1 MQDQTSKSK
10 RIAKNTLLLY
20 FRMLFLMFINL
31 YASRVILEALGVE
44 DYGVYN
50 VVGGFVAMFSIIS
63 SPLTSACSRFLNF
76 EMGKGIQDRIRIVFS
91 TSLSVHI
98 LLAVIIAILCEVIG
112 VWYLKNHMVL
122 PAGRLVAATFCFH
135 FSVFNFCTNLITI
148 PYNAAIIAHERM
160 KVFAYVSLFEGIAKL
175 LVCFIIMVTPFDRL
189 VFYGFLLL
197 IIQLSVRATYQ
208 LYCKRNF
215 EECRY
220 TFVIDRVLIGQ
231 MFAYT
236 SWQFLG
242 HTSRVLKTQGVDLL
256 LNSFFGPVLNAAKG
270 VANQVQG
277 TVEGFAYNFMVAM
290 NPQITQSYAEG
301 DFKYMIK
308 LVFNGS
314 RYAFYML
321 LILSLPIIINADFIL
336 SIWLK
341 QVPDYT
347 VVFVQLTL
355 VCALI
360 TSLSNTLITAMNATG
375 NIKYYQIAVGG
386 ILLMNLPLCYL
397 FLYLGF
403 NAIIVMIVAIL
414 TELFSLFVRLIM
426 VSKNISLFNITDYSK
441 NVIFP
446 CFTIAVLAAVLPFCL
461 KYILDYTVFSSLA
474 NITLSFLIGS
484 LAIFFLGCSSKERK
498 LVISKVIKILHRS

>member
-63 SPLTSACSRFLNF
+63 SPLTSACSRFLNY

-91 TSLSVHI
+91 TSLTVHI
-98 LLAVIIAILCEVIG
+98 LLAVLIAILCEVIG
-112 VWYLKNHMVL
+112 LWYVNNHMVL
-122 PAGRLVAATFCFH
+122 PTGRLVAATFCFH
-135 FSVFNFCTNLITI
+135 FSVFNFSTNLITI

-175 LVCFIIMVTPFDRL
+175 LVCFLIMVTPFDRL

-197 IIQLSVRATYQ
+197 VIQLFVRSTYQ
-208 LYCKRNF
+208 LYCKKHF

-220 TFVIDRVLIGQ
+220 TFVIDRVLIAQ

-236 SWQFLG
+236 SWHIIG

-277 TVEGFAYNFMVAM
+277 TVEGFANNFMVAM

-301 DFKYMIK
+301 DHKYMFK

-314 RYAFYML
+314 RYSFYML
-321 LILSLPIIINADFIL
+321 LILSLPIIVNADFIL

-341 QVPDYT
+341 HVPEYA
-347 VVFVQLTL
+347 VIFVQLTL
-355 VCALI
+355 VCTLI

-386 ILLMNLPLCYL
+386 ILLMNLPLCFL
-397 FLYLGF
+397 FLNIGF
-403 NAIIVMIVAIL
+403 NAISVMVIAIF
-414 TELFSLFVRLIM
+414 TELLSLFVRLIM
-426 VSKNISLFNITDYSK
+426 VSRYISSFNMIDYSQK
-441 NVIFP
+441 VIFP
-446 CFTIAVLAAVLPFCL
+446 CFTIAIISALLPVFL
-461 KYILDYTVFSSLA
+461 KFILDYSIFSSLI
-474 NITLSFLIGS
+474 NIFLSFVICS
-484 LAIFFLGCSSKERK
+484 IAIFYWGCSRNERL
-498 LVISKVIKILHRS
+498 LVISRISKMLHRL

>member
-1 MQDQTSKSK
+1 MKDQTSKSK

-63 SPLTSACSRFLNF
+63 SPLTSACSRFLNY

-112 VWYLKNHMVL
+112 LWYLNNHMVL

-135 FSVFNFCTNLITI
+135 FSVFNFCTNLFTI

-175 LVCFIIMVTPFDRL
+175 LVCFLIMVTPFDRL
-189 VFYGFLLL
+189 IFYGFLLL
-197 IIQLSVRATYQ
+197 VIQLCVRASYQ

-220 TFVIDRVLIGQ
+220 VFVVDRVLIGQ

-236 SWQFLG
+236 SWQLIG
-242 HTSRVLKTQGVDLL
+242 HVSRVLRTQGVDLL

-270 VANQVQG
+270 IANQVQG
-277 TVEGFAYNFMVAM
+277 TVEGFANNFMVAM

-301 DFKYMIK
+301 DYKYMFK
-308 LVFNGS
+308 LIYNGS

-321 LILSLPIIINADFIL
+321 LLLSLPIIINADFVL
-336 SIWLK
+336 NIWLK
-341 QVPDYT
+341 QVPVFT
-347 VVFVQLTL
+347 VVFVQLILICT
-355 VCALI
+355 LI
-360 TSLSNTLITAMNATG
+360 TSLSHTLITAVNATG
-375 NIKYYQIAVGG
+375 RIRNYQIVVGG
-386 ILLMNLPLCYL
+386 IQLLNLPLCYL
-397 FLYLGF
+397 FLRIGF
-403 NAIIVMIVAIL
+403 DATSVMVIAVFS
-414 TELFSLFVRLIM
+414 ELFALIVRLFM
-426 VSKNISLFNITDYSK
+426 VSWNIPLFNISDYFI

-446 CFTIAVLAAVLPFCL
+446 CVSVSVLAAVLPIIM
-461 KYILDYTVFSSLA
+461 KIILNYSVFSSLA
-474 NITLSFLIGS
+474 NIILSFLICS
-484 LAIFFLGCSSKERK
+484 ITIFFWGCSRNERL
-498 LVISKVIKILHRS
+498 LVISKGIKIIRRL

>member
-1 MQDQTSKSK
+1 MKDQTSKSK

-31 YASRVILEALGVE
+31 YASRVILDALGVE

-63 SPLTSACSRFLNF
+63 SPLTSACSRFLNY
-76 EMGKGIQDRIRIVFS
+76 EMGKGIQDKIRVVFS
-91 TSLSVHI
+91 TSLSVHFF
-98 LLAVIIAILCEVIG
+98 LAFIIAILCEIIG
-112 VWYLKNHMVL
+112 VWYLNNHMVL
-122 PAGRLVAATFCFH
+122 PTGRLVAATFCFH
-135 FSVFNFCTNLITI
+135 FSVFNFCFNLITI

-175 LVCFIIMVTPFDRL
+175 LVCFLIMVTPFDRL
-189 VFYGFLLL
+189 IFYGFLLL
-197 IIQLSVRATYQ
+197 VIQLCVRATYQ

-220 TFVIDRVLIGQ
+220 DFVIDRVLITQ

-256 LNSFFGPVLNAAKG
+256 LNSFFGPILNAAKG

-277 TVEGFAYNFMVAM
+277 TVEGFANNFMVAL

-301 DFKYMIK
+301 DYKYMFK

-341 QVPDYT
+341 QVPEYT
-347 VVFVQLTL
+347 VIFVQLSL
-355 VCALI
+355 VCTLI

-375 NIKYYQIAVGG
+375 NIKYYQMVVGG
-386 ILLMNLPLCYL
+386 ILLMNLPLCYI
-397 FLYLGF
+397 FLYFGF
-403 NAIIVMIVAIL
+403 NAIIVMIVAIF
-414 TELFSLFVRLIM
+414 TELLSLFVRLIM
-426 VSKNISLFNITDYSK
+426 VSKNISLFNITDYYK
-441 NVIFP
+441 NVLLP
-446 CFTIAVLAAVLPFCL
+446 CFTITIVTAVLPVCL
-461 KYILDYTVFSSLA
+461 KFFLDYSIFSSLI
-474 NITLSFLIGS
+474 NIFLSFVICS
-484 LAIFFLGCSSKERK
+484 IAIFYWGCSRNERLLVMSRVSKM
-498 LVISKVIKILHRS
+498 LHRL

>member
-1 MQDQTSKSK
+1 
-10 RIAKNTLLLY
+10 
-20 FRMLFLMFINL
+20 MLFLMFINL

-76 EMGKGIQDRIRIVFS
+76 EMGKGIPDRIRVVFS

-98 LLAVIIAILCEVIG
+98 LLAVLIAILCEVIG
-112 VWYLKNHMVL
+112 VWYLNNYMVL

-175 LVCFIIMVTPFDRL
+175 LVCFLIMVTPFDRL

-197 IIQLSVRATYQ
+197 IIQLCVRATYQ
-208 LYCKRNF
+208 FYCKKNF
-215 EECRY
+215 VECSY
-220 TFVIDRVLIGQ
+220 SFVIDRVLITQ
-231 MFAYT
+231 MFTYT

-301 DFKYMIK
+301 DYKYMFK

-341 QVPDYT
+341 QVPKYT
-347 VVFVQLTL
+347 VIFVQLTL
-355 VCALI
+355 VCTLI

-375 NIKYYQIAVGG
+375 NIKYYQMAVGG

-397 FLYLGF
+397 FLYFGF
-403 NAIIVMIVAIL
+403 NAIIVMIVAIF
-414 TELFSLFVRLIM
+414 TELLSLFVRLIM
-426 VSKNISLFNITDYSK
+426 VSRSISSFNMIEYSQK
-441 NVIFP
+441 VIFR
-446 CFTIAVLAAVLPFCL
+446 CFTIAFISAVLPVCL
-461 KYILDYTVFSSLA
+461 KIILDYSIFSSLT
-474 NITLSFLIGS
+474 NIVMSFLICS
-484 LAIFFLGCSSKERK
+484 LAIFYWGCSNKERK